1 MWHTKKESASHHTLM
16 RLFTRVVEKK
26 NLNQGEGSVDHDR
39 GRPEVNRGEEC
50 QDAQAP
56 GRDESEEPGEERLK
70 GETKARKKKG
80 G

>member
-26 NLNQGEGSVDHDR
+26 INQGERSVDHDR